1 MALGEAVRSRRQER
15 HWRHDAATPGGKP
28 GKRRRHISNFFAS
41 LFGAV
46 AFAALLGCGA
56 QQRSWIFSSSDK
68 PSGPL
73 RRREAG
79 SLLVSAMWLG
89 GQSLALAEGP
99 LDALD
104 VIAEGRKKAV
114 YEAREGGFL
123 GANRFR
129 KPTGYYNFTDL
140 QSFLPNVYLVKRTFE
155 SQLKQLN
162 NPKNDMG
169 DPQSYDLMRQEN
181 RREPVKKIRKDFFR
195 AKLWIQQYSGVE
207 GPAETAYERIKRA
220 LDEEDTQCL
229 VLSRAEYRVPSTGLK
244 TTRRNVQALIDSID
258 DMLEL
263 IPKEER
269 DAAELI
275 AETRP
280 VSTISFP
287 LRKKTKKKG
296 NATEASV
303 TSTATGTNSTGAA
316 PAGKLTTAEFKAAAS
331 GSNFPSESLSD

>member
-1 MALGEAVRSRRQER
+1 MRSRRQDR
-15 HWRHDAATPGGKP
+15 HGQRRDAARPGGRP
-28 GKRRRHISNFFAS
+28 GRRRRHFSNLFAS
-41 LFGAV
+41 LLGAL
-46 AFAALLGCGA
+46 AFAALIGCGA
-56 QQRSWIFSSSDK
+56 QQQGWIFSSSDK
-68 PSGPL
+68 PNVPL

-79 SLLVSAMWLG
+79 SLLVPVMWLG
-89 GQSLALAEGP
+89 AQSSALAEGP

-104 VIAEGRKKAV
+104 VIGESRKKAV

-140 QSFLPNVYLVKRTFE
+140 QSFLPNLYLVKRTFE

-195 AKLWIQQYSGVE
+195 AKLWIQQNTGVE
-207 GPAETAYERIKRA
+207 GPADTAYERIKRA

-258 DMLEL
+258 DILDY

-269 DAAELI
+269 EAASLI

-296 NATEASV
+296 LNATESNT
-303 TSTATGTNSTGAA
+303 TSPVSGTNSTVVA
-316 PAGKLTTAEFKAAAS
+316 PGGKLTTAEFKAAAS
-331 GSNFPSESLSD
+331 KTMFSSETLAD